1 VSQLLAPFCPFL
13 ADELYVALTGEE
25 SVHLSDWPVPI
36 GAADGGLRTE
46 MDAARQLVA
55 LGRAARTDAKV
66 KVRQPLRRALL
77 LHPGVSLSADVA
89 REVSDELN
97 VKSLEDVESLTD
109 LISWT
114 GVPNFRT
121 LGPRLGPKVNQVKQ
135 ALASAD
141 GSALKRQ
148 LDAQGW
154 CEVAGERLSA
164 DDVEVRA
171 TQHDDFALAQEGAW
185 AVALD
190 LEIDEAL
197 RVEGVA
203 RELVRAV
210 NDLRKEQGFD
220 IADRVVLT
228 IAGSERVEAAL
239 DAHGGDVAGEVL
251 ATEVRRQAGSTRL
264 DLEPD
269 WAEVTLDRS

>member
-1 VSQLLAPFCPFL
+1 
-13 ADELYVALTGEE
+13 
-25 SVHLSDWPVPI
+25 
-36 GAADGGLRTE
+36 

-114 GVPNFRT
+114 VVPNFRT
-121 LGPRLGPKVNQVKQ
+121 LGPRLGSKVNQVKQ